1 MPYSEEGDGRRRIVY
16 CLAAKKQMKT
26 AKGGV
31 GNPSSAVMNQEKK
44 TMSSKGV
51 RFVTGLFVTAMVA
64 AACSPAPATTAP
76 TAIPTTV
83 PATVEVATA
92 TTSPTAAPT
101 AAPLARKLCQ
111 VTDLAGVNDHAFN
124 ALAWT
129 AAQAAAKDQ
138 GWEAAVLES
147 TLPNDYDPNLN
158 TEVKSGACGLILA
171 VGYIGPAAQAAGAAH
186 ADQKFL
192 VVNFANKPDLP
203 NVWDQLYATEQGA
216 FLAGYLAAA
225 MSKTGKIATFGGD
238 LGPSDGDLEIGFQ
251 EGMQNYNAKH
261 HAQVVLLGW
270 DTAKLDGSITSSYTD
285 QGQGA
290 LLAKLQL
297 SDGADVLMPVAG
309 QASLGAFAA
318 VKAAGHALVICV
330 GQDQFTNAPEYQ
342 DILLTSVVQ
351 RVDLAVQTAAKALA
365 DGRFQGGR
373 HVGTLATGEIG
384 LAPFHNLD
392 GQVPP
397 SIAAELKQIAAD
409 IASGAITVDNWS
421 SLETARFE
429 QALAALPK
437 TGDASHGQALTVA
450 NDCVLCHMDP
460 RCVNCGDAPGWL
472 PNSTD
477 ATPPNEG
484 IATRAQDRFKD
495 PDYTGAAT
503 SADGYLLESI
513 IEPNAYVVHGFQIPS
528 IMPSS
533 FGKKLSPQDL
543 ADIIAY
549 LDTLK

>member
-1 MPYSEEGDGRRRIVY
+1 
-16 CLAAKKQMKT
+16 
-26 AKGGV
+26 
-31 GNPSSAVMNQEKK
+31 
-44 TMSSKGV
+44 MSSKRV

-83 PATVEVATA
+83 PATVNVATS
-92 TTSPTAAPT
+92 TNSPPAAPT

-129 AAQAAAKDQ
+129 AAQAAAMDQ

-158 TEVKSGACGLILA
+158 TEVMSGACGLILA
-171 VGYIGPAAQAAGAAH
+171 VGGHIGPAAQAAGAAH

-192 VVNFANKPDLP
+192 VVNYANKPDLP
-203 NVWDQLYATEQGA
+203 NVWNQLYATEQGA

-238 LGPSDGDLEIGFQ
+238 IGPGDGDLEIGFQ
-251 EGMQNYNAKH
+251 EGMQYYNAKH

-297 SDGADVLMPVAG
+297 ADGADVIMPVAG

-318 VKAAGHALVICV
+318 VKAAGHALVIGV

-484 IATRAQDRFKD
+484 IATRAQHRFKD